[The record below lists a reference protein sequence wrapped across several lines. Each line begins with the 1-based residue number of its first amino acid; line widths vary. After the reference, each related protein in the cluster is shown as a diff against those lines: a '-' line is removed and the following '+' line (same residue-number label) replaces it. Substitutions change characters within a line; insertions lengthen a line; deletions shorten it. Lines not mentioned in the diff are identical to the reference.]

1 MLAGELVE
9 SLGGIMRKIRYYE
22 DVEIGEEFV
31 SQTRTITESDVVSFA
46 APVGRLE

>member
-1 MLAGELVE
+1 
-9 SLGGIMRKIRYYE
+9 MRKIRYFE

-46 APVGRLE
+46 ALSDDWSELHQ